1 MTTKERISVLL
12 KELNKGI
19 YEKEEVMA
27 LALLSSIAGE
37 SIFLLGPPGVA
48 KSLIARRLKYAY
60 KDGKAFEYLMSR
72 FSTPDEIFGPV
83 SISKLKNED
92 KYERKVEGYLPSAT
106 VVFLDEIW
114 KAGPSIQNAL
124 LTVLNEKKFRNGDT
138 EIDVPMKALISASNE
153 LPAKDEGLEALWDR
167 FLVRLVVECIENEE
181 SFDKM
186 ISEDLHSFDDPAAEG
201 NNKITDEE
209 YKTWDTDI
217 KKIKIPEN
225 VFNVI
230 HVIRA
235 YLADYNQ
242 REDNA
247 DKQIYISD
255 RRWRKIV
262 RLLRASAFLN
272 DRDEV
277 DLMDCFLIRYCIWNE
292 ETERDTV
299 YQFVQDAVEK
309 HGYMVSLDISDIEK
323 ELKDIDDDV
332 KKWTEGEK
340 PVEYQ
345 VPKLHNKRFYKIK
358 TNDSDYLFI
367 SKDDMEKANETDFS
381 EIILNLSADGRQYD
395 TQNEF
400 LKKSPN
406 ENKILIKGSSGEE
419 EFDIECTSEICKELH
434 PYIKPAHSGAIKE
447 WDKRIKTVQTKAGN
461 LKSQIESYRVH
472 DLKHIRVNLFVD
484 KKYADS
490 VERNLNDL
498 EKEIEKCEIEANRI
512 HGCYHNIE
520 PPKDSSETKLLE
532 ESE

>member
-1 MTTKERISVLL
+1 MTIKERISALL

-92 KYERKVEGYLPSAT
+92 KYERIVEGYLPSVT

-124 LTVLNEKKFRNGDT
+124 LTVLNEKIFHNGEN
-138 EIDVPMKALISASNE
+138 EIKLPMKALISASNE

-167 FLVRLVVECIENEE
+167 FLVRLVVEGIEDEE

-186 ISEDLHSFDDPAAEG
+186 ISEDLHSFADPAADE
-201 NNKITDEE
+201 NKITGEE
-209 YKTWDTDI
+209 YKTWDTAI

-235 YLADYNQ
+235 SLADYNQ

-272 DRDEV
+272 GRDEV
-277 DLMDCFLIRYCIWNE
+277 DLMDCFLIQHCIWNE
-292 ETERDTV
+292 EAESDTV

-309 HGYMVSLDISDIEK
+309 YVYTVLFDLTARIIKE
-323 ELKDIDDDV
+323 ELKEFKTEID
-332 KKWTEGEK
+332 EEIK
-340 PVEYQ
+340 PVKDTRVEIPQIVHDSYYEIGGMPNDRNLISQSDFKSLTNNNVSKYLYYSHSSYNQVERRYNSFNLRKGNSQFSVFVNDTEYNLKTVVQ
-345 VPKLHNKRFYKIK
+345 EDKRQQTKKPHPSVEKDWDERIDVFLRHTKEWLEQIETYRKK
-358 TNDSDYLFI
+358 DLEHLRTNIFVKSEL
-367 SKDDMEKANETDFS
+367 ANTVESHIT
-381 EIILNLSADGRQYD
+381 A
-395 TQNEF
+395 
-400 LKKSPN
+400 
-406 ENKILIKGSSGEE
+406 
-419 EFDIECTSEICKELH
+419 
-434 PYIKPAHSGAIKE
+434 AIKE
-447 WDKRIKTVQTKAGN
+447 IGKIEVDIREIQNGYKRLKDEEVIK
-461 LKSQIESYRVH
+461 
-472 DLKHIRVNLFVD
+472 
-484 KKYADS
+484 
-490 VERNLNDL
+490 
-498 EKEIEKCEIEANRI
+498 
-512 HGCYHNIE
+512 
-520 PPKDSSETKLLE
+520 
-532 ESE
+532 